1 MVTLKGVIHM
11 KALYT
16 QTSIICKL
24 KKAFFEIF
32 SAEGKHTKEHLFDIL
47 LSVLCLNG
55 FQSISY
61 NFEHFIDDI
70 SDNKLNSYYF
80 TLNESRIDLSQWMKN
95 MVRIALSLIPDK
107 LFEQLIILSIDDTM
121 AEKYG
126 EHFENRTKLFD
137 HAGHNGSNYLNGH
150 CFVSIMLSV
159 PVLDRGTIQ
168 YLSNWPWQPI
178 W

>member
-1 MVTLKGVIHM
+1 M

-16 QTSIICKL
+16 QISIIYKL

-32 SAEGKHTKEHLFDIL
+32 SAEGKHTKEQLFDIL

-61 NFEHFIDDI
+61 NFEHFIGDI

-80 TLNESRIDLSQWMKN
+80 MLNESRIDLSQWMKN

-107 LFEQLIILSIDDTM
+107 LFEQLILLSIDDTM

-137 HAGHNGSNYLNGH
+137 HARHNDSNYLNDH
-150 CFVSIMLSV
+150 
-159 PVLDRGTIQ
+159 
-168 YLSNWPWQPI
+168 
-178 W
+178 